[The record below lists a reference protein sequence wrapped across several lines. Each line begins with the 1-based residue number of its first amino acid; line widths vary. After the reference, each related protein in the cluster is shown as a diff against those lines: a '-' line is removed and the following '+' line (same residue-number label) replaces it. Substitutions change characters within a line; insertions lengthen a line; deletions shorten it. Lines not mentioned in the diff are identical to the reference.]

1 MELLVIKAVVDKQIF
16 CEEDIPE
23 LYSCI
28 QMYAKAKNEYI
39 CMRWKS
45 ILVMFRRDNLSQ
57 EEYIVLLS
65 KNFFEQWNNADDF
78 TTILDTFR
86 YKISVVFKYSKN
98 MEVFVKQSLLT
109 ALEMGEDSEKGVHN
123 DILNENSSNRKQN
136 PDKLKAKFLFLL
148 RNKIDKFISMIIGCS
163 FNWISGEAS
172 LPIDNVIDESQV
184 LDIISSPSLLDPSET
199 SAGFDQVPF
208 KIILTAFLNHFNSL
222 FKNVGMNEIERFQK
236 KNEILDM
243 FSNVFKRMNPNKYPG
258 FAFAWVDLI
267 SSKSFMPEML
277 SSSTE
282 YNTLERW
289 FKMQELFN
297 ELFEFLKD
305 NIYENCPVTPSLV
318 KLFEGTLKLCL
329 VVLHDY
335 PEFLC
340 YYYFEFINHL
350 PLYQTVNLRNMILA
364 AYPNGMRLPDPSAE
378 IKDFPESKNILVRD
392 RQTLLQD
399 YIEESEYFSFKA
411 DLDKYLGKN

>member
-1 MELLVIKAVVDKQIF
+1 
-16 CEEDIPE
+16 
-23 LYSCI
+23 
-28 QMYAKAKNEYI
+28 
-39 CMRWKS
+39 
-45 ILVMFRRDNLSQ
+45 
-57 EEYIVLLS
+57 
-65 KNFFEQWNNADDF
+65 
-78 TTILDTFR
+78 
-86 YKISVVFKYSKN
+86 
-98 MEVFVKQSLLT
+98 
-109 ALEMGEDSEKGVHN
+109 
-123 DILNENSSNRKQN
+123 
-136 PDKLKAKFLFLL
+136 
-148 RNKIDKFISMIIGCS
+148 
-163 FNWISGEAS
+163 
-172 LPIDNVIDESQV
+172 
-184 LDIISSPSLLDPSET
+184 
-199 SAGFDQVPF
+199 
-208 KIILTAFLNHFNSL
+208 
-222 FKNVGMNEIERFQK
+222 
-236 KNEILDM
+236 M